1 MGSQMWFRND
11 TGTISAIPYAVLTL
25 VVFGLFLAGMGV
37 VVDALVEVDNDMM
50 GGTTVTTPR
59 PTPVPTPD
67 PGQIAAGA
75 EHALHLTGA
84 GTLVEWDNSGYQ
96 AGDHIDGSDID
107 MVAASGR
114 YSFALRND
122 GTVIEWWAG
131 DNDNYYS
138 PLNSPPDGNVVAIS
152 GGGGHSLALL
162 NDGTV
167 IGWGEDHFGQASPP
181 AGLSGVTAIAA
192 GGFHSLALKSDGTVV
207 AWGDDY
213 DGQCSVPPGLDH
225 VVMIAASPW
234 GIYSL
239 ALTADGEVVQ
249 WGLMEE
255 VLQ

>member
-11 TGTISAIPYAVLTL
+11 TGTISAIPYAVLTV
-25 VVFGLFLAGMGV
+25 VVFGLFLVGMGV

-50 GGTTVTTPR
+50 QATTVTTPR

-107 MVAASGR
+107 MIAASLGH
-114 YSFALRND
+114 SFALRND
-122 GTVIEWWAG
+122 GTVIAWGAG
-131 DNDNYYS
+131 DYDDHYS

-152 GGGGHSLALL
+152 GGGAHSLALL

-167 IGWGEDHFGQASPP
+167 IGWGEDYYGQASPP

-192 GGFHSLALKSDGTVV
+192 S
-207 AWGDDY
+207 
-213 DGQCSVPPGLDH
+213 PG
-225 VVMIAASPW
+225 

-249 WGLMEE
+249 WGLME
-255 VLQ
+255 LLL

>member
-25 VVFGLFLAGMGV
+25 VVFGLFLVGMGV

-59 PTPVPTPD
+59 PTATPVPTPD

-84 GTLVEWDNSGYQ
+84 GTLVEWGNSGYQ

-107 MVAASGR
+107 MIAASWGS
-114 YSFALRND
+114 SFALRND
-122 GTVIEWWAG
+122 GTVIEWGAG
-131 DNDNYYS
+131 DYDDHYS
-138 PLNSPPDGNVVAIS
+138 PLSPPQDGNVVAIS
-152 GGGGHSLALL
+152 GGGFHVLALL

-167 IGWGEDHFGQASPP
+167 VGWGEDWGQVTPPAGLSGVTAIAAGGDHSLALKSDGTVVAWGDDTDGQASPP

-192 GGFHSLALKSDGTVV
+192 
-207 AWGDDY
+207 
-213 DGQCSVPPGLDH
+213 
-225 VVMIAASPW
+225 SPM

-249 WGLMEE
+249 WGMMWIP
-255 VLQ
+255 Q